1 MIEFDEML
9 FTHQDILTF
18 ELYKQLE
25 ELIRITQKT
34 KQLEN

>member
-1 MIEFDEML
+1 MIEFNEML
-9 FTHQDILTF
+9 LTQQNILTF

-34 KQLEN
+34 KRIKN